1 MMSCL
6 ELSLLS
12 EFLLQLFQEKL
23 KESAKNMETL
33 KNTLYD
39 DDINDEIRK
48 RDLTEEHIVKSRS
61 AQIENY
67 LK

>member
-1 MMSCL
+1 
-6 ELSLLS
+6 
-12 EFLLQLFQEKL
+12 
-23 KESAKNMETL
+23 METL

-48 RDLTEEHIVKSRS
+48 RDLTEEHIVKSHS

>member
-48 RDLTEEHIVKSRS
+48 RDLTEEHIVKSHS

>member
-1 MMSCL
+1 MSCL
-6 ELSLLS
+6 ELSFTVRIPTAIVPRETKRIS
-12 EFLLQLFQEKL
+12 
-23 KESAKNMETL
+23 KNMETL

>member
-1 MMSCL
+1 MM
-6 ELSLLS
+6 S

>member
-1 MMSCL
+1 MSCL